1 MEDFSRSLRTLAEAR
16 KSLLV
21 AILLLTIVFWLAGA
35 FVASWILRGLGYPQ
49 YFWKALL
56 GQMLVTSILPFTPV
70 PGESGVAE
78 VAFAGVFSMF
88 IAKNTLALVTM
99 TWRFFMLYL
108 PMIGLGIAFVLA
120 ANDARRIGAERA
132 REEEKVVLPV
142 EPAVEPV
149 PE

>member
-1 MEDFSRSLRTLAEAR
+1 
-16 KSLLV
+16 
-21 AILLLTIVFWLAGA
+21 
-35 FVASWILRGLGYPQ
+35 
-49 YFWKALL
+49 
-56 GQMLVTSILPFTPV
+56 MLVTSILPFTPV

-132 REEEKVVLPV
+132 GEEEEEVVLPV